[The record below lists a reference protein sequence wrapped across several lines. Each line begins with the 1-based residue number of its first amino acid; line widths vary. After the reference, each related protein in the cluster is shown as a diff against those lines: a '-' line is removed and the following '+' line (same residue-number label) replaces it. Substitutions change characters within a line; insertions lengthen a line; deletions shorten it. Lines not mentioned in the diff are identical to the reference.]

1 MTRGGTSNV
10 EVRYPVWRENLGKL
24 PDVGD
29 VIFYKLLPK
38 DSPTNPERLWRGRVA
53 KVYDVTDCIEVAV
66 LEQGYEGL
74 TEIVMSSQIVQV
86 DSKDAKE

>member
-1 MTRGGTSNV
+1 M
-10 EVRYPVWRENLGKL
+10 RYPFQRENLGKL

-53 KVYDVTDCIEVAV
+53 KVYSVTDCVEVTV

-74 TEIVMSSQIVQV
+74 TEIVISSQIVTIL
-86 DSKDAKE
+86 EE

>member
-1 MTRGGTSNV
+1 MG
-10 EVRYPVWRENLGKL
+10 EKYPVQWQNLRKL

-29 VIFYKLLPK
+29 IIFYKLLPR
-38 DSPTNPERLWRGRVA
+38 DRPTDPERLWRGRVA
-53 KVYDVTDCIEVAV
+53 KVFDVTGCVEVTL

-86 DSKDAKE
+86 DSKGVKERE